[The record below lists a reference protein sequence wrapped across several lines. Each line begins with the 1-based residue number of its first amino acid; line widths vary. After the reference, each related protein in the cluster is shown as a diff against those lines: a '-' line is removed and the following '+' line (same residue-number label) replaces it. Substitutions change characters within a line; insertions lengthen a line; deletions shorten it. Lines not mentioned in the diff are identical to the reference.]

1 MNLYDPQS
9 VSLLEQVK
17 KRSQILGYNGAN
29 IKVIGNVV
37 ISSDVGTSAGTSF
50 DMAMNVVS
58 YPSAGAYSTT
68 VNGQTM
74 DDEPSYAA
82 EGKELFTQSYV
93 NSDNVENYSTL
104 IIEGTLPST
113 TISDL
118 SVIGFVLEVQDSD
131 FPSSS
136 LSIQLSIPGDGT
148 CLLYQTPTNPS
159 SALTYT
165 RITNV
170 LINSLQ
176 RIGVTG
182 GTLFQV
188 VLTPDTAVTL
198 TSGYVLVLLLKAC
211 VVRVPPG
218 GLPYK

>member
-29 IKVIGNVV
+29 IKVIGNVI
-37 ISSDVGTSAGTSF
+37 ISSNVGTSAGTSF
-50 DMAMNVVS
+50 DMAMNVVN

-93 NSDNVENYSTL
+93 TSDNVENYSTL

-118 SVIGFVLEVQDSD
+118 SVIGFVLEVQNAD

-136 LSIQLSIPGDGT
+136 LSIQLCIPGDGT
-148 CLLYQTPTNPS
+148 CLIYETPTNPS
-159 SALTYT
+159 SALTYI

-182 GTLFQV
+182 GALFQV

-198 TSGYVLVLLLKAC
+198 TSGYVLVLLLKAT

-218 GLPYK
+218 GILNK

>member
-9 VSLLEQVK
+9 ISLLEQVK

-29 IKVIGNVV
+29 IKVIGNV
-37 ISSDVGTSAGTSF
+37 IITSDVGTSAGTSF
-50 DMAMNVVS
+50 SMAMNVVN
-58 YPSAGAYSTT
+58 YPSAGAYTT
-68 VNGQTM
+68 TKNGQTT
-74 DDEPSYAA
+74 DNEPSYAA
-82 EGKELFTQSYV
+82 EGKELCTQSYV
-93 NSDNVENYSTL
+93 TSASVENYSTL
-104 IIEGTLPST
+104 IIEGVLPST

-136 LSIQLSIPGDGT
+136 LSIQISIPGDGT
-148 CLLYQTPTNPS
+148 CLVYQTPTNPS
-159 SALTYT
+159 SAVTYT
-165 RITNV
+165 PITNV

-182 GTLFQV
+182 GALFQV
-188 VLTPDTAVTL
+188 VLSPDTSVTL
-198 TSGYVLVLLLKAC
+198 TSGNVLVLLLQAS

-218 GLPYK
+218 GPPPP